1 VLAGYI
7 GEFEIIDDHRGGKV
21 VIELIGRINKCGVI
35 SPRFDIKLKSI
46 EQWMSNLLPSRQF
59 GYIVLTT
66 SLGIMDQEEVN
77 PLANNSS
84 EARLKP
90 MRGRPCVVLL
100 TEDFGVTLSVGRV
113 QVFYVLLHLV

>member
-1 VLAGYI
+1 MLAGYI

-77 PLANNSS
+77 PLQTTQ
-84 EARLKP
+84 ARLRP
-90 MRGRPCVVLL
+90 MRGRPCAGLL
-100 TEDFGVTLSVGRV
+100 TDDFGVTLSVRRV
-113 QVFYVLLHLV
+113 LVFYVLLHLV

>member
-1 VLAGYI
+1 MTGYI

-35 SPRFDIKLKSI
+35 SPRFDIKLNSI